1 MKPRNRMNAV
11 AVSWEV
17 SSTRATAS
25 SGRPAFTA
33 AWRNKDTMARLESIA
48 EEEPRRKAALPAL
61 RQSPAASLV
70 TLGRFS

>member
-33 AWRNKDTMARLESIA
+33 AWRSRDTMVRFESIA
-48 EEEPRRKAALPAL
+48 EEEPRRKAALPAF

>member
-1 MKPRNRMNAV
+1 MKAV
-11 AVSWEV
+11 AVSCDV
-17 SSTRATAS
+17 SSTSATAS

-33 AWRNKDTMARLESIA
+33 ARRNKATIARLESRA
-48 EEEPRRKAALPAL
+48 EEEPRRNAAFPDL